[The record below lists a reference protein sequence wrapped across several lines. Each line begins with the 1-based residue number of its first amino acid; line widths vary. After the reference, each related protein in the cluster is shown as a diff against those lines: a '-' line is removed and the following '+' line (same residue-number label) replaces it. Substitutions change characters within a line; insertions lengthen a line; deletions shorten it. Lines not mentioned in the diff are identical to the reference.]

1 MAANEVEGGGKAA
14 AAAAAHPS
22 GEDGDVAFDLA
33 MACALARAP
42 LVLLN
47 GAEWTPFSNLE
58 FYRAS

>member
-1 MAANEVEGGGKAA
+1 MAANEVEGGK
-14 AAAAAHPS
+14 AAHPS
-22 GEDGDVAFDLA
+22 GDRDGDVAFDLA